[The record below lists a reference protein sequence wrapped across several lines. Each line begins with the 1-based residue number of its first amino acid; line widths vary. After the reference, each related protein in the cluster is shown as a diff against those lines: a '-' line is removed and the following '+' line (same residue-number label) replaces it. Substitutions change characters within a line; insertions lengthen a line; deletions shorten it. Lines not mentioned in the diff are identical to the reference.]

1 MATANTRVVRRT
13 EALLSLRQESYGSNF
28 TYQEHALHNTWFSA
42 FKSIVITAISV
53 LVLMSPLKR
62 AVKPFL
68 PKPGEGPSETVQEN
82 GWFDCKYIVE
92 TEDGNK
98 SVFNMNAKGDPG
110 YKVTAKLISECA
122 LCLIE
127 DADALPGGSE
137 YGGVLT
143 SASGLGHPLISR
155 LTKVGVNFT
164 GPL

>member
-1 MATANTRVVRRT
+1 
-13 EALLSLRQESYGSNF
+13 
-28 TYQEHALHNTWFSA
+28 
-42 FKSIVITAISV
+42 
-53 LVLMSPLKR
+53 
-62 AVKPFL
+62 
-68 PKPGEGPSETVQEN
+68 
-82 GWFDCKYIVE
+82 
-92 TEDGNK
+92 
-98 SVFNMNAKGDPG
+98 MNAKGDPG

-127 DADALPGGSE
+127 DADDLPGGLE

>member
-1 MATANTRVVRRT
+1 MPNTCGKV
-13 EALLSLRQESYGSNF
+13 
-28 TYQEHALHNTWFSA
+28 
-42 FKSIVITAISV
+42 
-53 LVLMSPLKR
+53 
-62 AVKPFL
+62 

-82 GWFDCKYIVE
+82 GWFDCKYVVE
-92 TEDGNK
+92 TEDGEK

-127 DADALPGGSE
+127 DADDLPGGSE

-143 SASGLGHPLISR
+143 SASGLGQPLISR
-155 LTKVGVNFT
+155 LTKVGVNFK